1 MLCLGVFDPPRLAP
15 YHLKCPRIQ
24 SASPTLSP
32 ILIAHKIPIPG
43 YLHISSWC
51 DCPCDYIPYGRV
63 LHTPAILMIGIAN
76 PLPKKSGPIWR
87 CLSKNCKY
95 AIWTNQHHCCISG
108 SHSES
113 IFCPT
118 KIRWWCQW
126 DVQMVIQQMAA
137 LTTTQS
143 HLTDTTAVES
153 TVSPIY
159 QVEDLF

>member
-1 MLCLGVFDPPRLAP
+1 MSLTKNHLKYLYRNTLKMLCLGVFDPPRLAP

-32 ILIAHKIPIPG
+32 VLIAHKIPIPG

-87 CLSKNCKY
+87 CLSKNCKH
-95 AIWTNQHHCCISG
+95 AITAASQGHIQKAFSALQKSDDDANEMYKWSF
-108 SHSES
+108 SKW
-113 IFCPT
+113 P
-118 KIRWWCQW
+118 RWLLPK
-126 DVQMVIQQMAA
+126 V
-137 LTTTQS
+137 T
-143 HLTDTTAVES
+143 
-153 TVSPIY
+153 
-159 QVEDLF
+159 